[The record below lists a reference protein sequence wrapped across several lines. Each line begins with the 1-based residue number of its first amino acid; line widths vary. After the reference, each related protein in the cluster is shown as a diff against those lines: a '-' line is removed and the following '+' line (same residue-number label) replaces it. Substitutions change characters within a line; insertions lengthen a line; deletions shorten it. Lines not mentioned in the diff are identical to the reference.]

1 MGLFPYNKSGMNS
14 KAIKLNIK
22 EKTIFELIFEDG
34 TKKKYDVLDLFE
46 YNPKVLSLIDNKIFK
61 KAKLT
66 DDNKLVWPDKI
77 KINVKD
83 IYGAGQEIPN
93 DENFLEIV
101 LGNQIKRKR
110 ISKNITQ
117 ADFSKI
123 VNIDQADLSKIENGK
138 LTPSLTTLKRIAK
151 GLDLKLNI
159 EFKE

>member
-14 KAIKLNIK
+14 KVIKLNIK

-110 ISKNITQ
+110 ISKNFTQ

-159 EFKE
+159 EFIE